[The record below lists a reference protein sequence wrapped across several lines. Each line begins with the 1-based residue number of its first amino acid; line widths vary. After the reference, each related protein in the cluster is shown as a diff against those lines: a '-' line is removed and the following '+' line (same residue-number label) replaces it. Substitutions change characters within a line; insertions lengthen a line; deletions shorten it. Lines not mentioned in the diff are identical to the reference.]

1 MELLLRSRS
10 RTSSRSSFPSPPS
23 LRELGTDLLNLI
35 FFSSGYSGDII
46 LLTNGDVVPADARV
60 LPGYISALETD
71 EALLT
76 GESLPVSKKVELLTE
91 VECPVGDKKN
101 MVFAGSQVTKGR
113 ARCIVVATGMGTE
126 LGKIAEA
133 MERKEVVKL
142 KGFAAKWYKFKVLA
156 GVAGTTPLQVKL
168 NTLAYIL
175 LGIAL
180 LLAFVVVASTAFVDV
195 PMSIATYA
203 VATAVS
209 ILPAS
214 LIAVVS
220 LTLATA
226 SRELASKN
234 ALVRRMDAIE
244 SLSVVTD
251 ICSDKTGTIT
261 VGKMVVKKAWIPVS
275 TAFPTQERAAQ
286 IDIVRGQA
294 YSAESGS
301 DPFYPRGII
310 RALTR
315 SRLPGRSRTG
325 DSRVT
330 TLTNSSSDD
339 DDEEDDVESED
350 VIRPSE
356 MEDGLRN
363 LVVCSSLCNM
373 ATLHKGKED
382 RWEAAGDATEIAL
395 QVFAHKLGH
404 GKPHLTHPKKKAAAN
419 QTNPLSPVQTRTSE
433 HGASKKVA
441 MDGHYEIVVEH
452 PFDSTVKRMST
463 VWKYESATEKRADM
477 IVLMK
482 GAVERILDR
491 CAFIGLSPDTQV
503 KLDEEGRQNIIA
515 RMDLLAGEGL
525 RVLALASRVESRERE
540 AEIREM
546 KRDDLEKNFCFL
558 GLVGIYDPPRP
569 QSRAAVLASKQA
581 GLAVRML
588 TGDHPATAEA
598 ISLSVGILDAQAPKG
613 AVMTGM
619 QFDAL
624 SEEEI
629 DALPA
634 LPLVVARCAPETKVR
649 MVEAIHRRNING
661 MKCSSVMTG
670 DGVNDCPA
678 LKRADIGFAMGQNGS
693 DVAKGAAD
701 IVLADDNFATITRA
715 IKKGR
720 GVLMNLQKF
729 LLFLLTGNIAEVLVL
744 VIGLAF
750 KDGDGYSV
758 YPLNPV
764 TALFI
769 NTIAA
774 GPPALALGLE
784 PTATDAMLKGPT
796 AFRTIFT
803 LWWWMDLVFY
813 GVLMGGLTIANFV
826 IVVFGSTVVGARGDL
841 GFGCNE
847 GDYDSRCENVFR
859 GRATCFAT
867 LTLMIMLHAFEC
879 KHLERGLFQMQLL
892 DNKILLWSSGI
903 CALSVFPII
912 YIPVISDYVFQLT
925 GIGWE
930 WGLVAAALVIYFCA
944 TEGWKLLR
952 RMSTKGQNQGGPVV
966 TEKNL
971 PRFDTV
977 APGEKV

>member
-1 MELLLRSRS
+1 
-10 RTSSRSSFPSPPS
+10 
-23 LRELGTDLLNLI
+23 
-35 FFSSGYSGDII
+35 
-46 LLTNGDVVPADARV
+46 
-60 LPGYISALETD
+60 
-71 EALLT
+71 
-76 GESLPVSKKVELLTE
+76 
-91 VECPVGDKKN
+91 

-113 ARCIVVATGMGTE
+113 GRCVVVATGMGTE

-133 MERKEVVKL
+133 MERKEVIKIT
-142 KGFAAKWYKFKVLA
+142 GFAAKWYKFKVIL
-156 GVAGTTPLQVKL
+156 GVAGTTPLQIKL

-175 LGIAL
+175 LGVAL
-180 LLAFVVVASTAFVDV
+180 LLAFIVVASTGFMDV
-195 PMSIATYA
+195 PMSMATYA

-209 ILPAS
+209 ILPTS

-261 VGKMVVKKAWIPVS
+261 VGKMVVKKAWVPIS
-275 TAFPTQERAAQ
+275 TAFPTQERAAE
-286 IDIVRGQA
+286 IDLVRGQA
-294 YSAESGS
+294 YAAESGS
-301 DPFYPRGII
+301 DPFYPRGIV
-310 RALTR
+310 RALTQ
-315 SRLPGRSRTG
+315 SRIPGRSQTT
-325 DSRVT
+325 DSEGIT
-330 TLTNSSSDD
+330 TPSTPE
-339 DDEEDDVESED
+339 EEDEDDITSED
-350 VIRPSE
+350 VIKPSE
-356 MEDGLRN
+356 MEDAFKN
-363 LVVCSSLCNM
+363 VVLCSSLCNM

-404 GKPHLTHPKKKAAAN
+404 GKPHLTRPKKRSAGGEQLAA
-419 QTNPLSPVQTRTSE
+419 VETRNSE

-441 MDGHYEIVVEH
+441 MDGHYEMVVEH
-452 PFDSTVKRMST
+452 PFDSSVKRMST
-463 VWKYESATEKRADM
+463 VWKYVDSQATEKADLL
-477 IVLMK
+477 VFMK

-491 CAFIGLSPDTQV
+491 CTFIGLSPDVQV
-503 KLDEEGRQNIIA
+503 KIDDEKREEIIA
-515 RMDLLAGEGL
+515 RMDTLAAEGL
-525 RVLALASRVESRERE
+525 RVLGLGARVMPRERE
-540 AEIREM
+540 DEIKEM
-546 KRDDLEKNFCFL
+546 KRDDLEKEFCFL

-569 QSRAAVLASKQA
+569 QSRGAVLESQQA
-581 GLAVRML
+581 GLTVRML
-588 TGDHPATAEA
+588 TGDHPATAAA
-598 ISLSVGILDAQAPKG
+598 ISLSVGILDAQAPAG

-624 SEEEI
+624 TEDEI
-629 DALPA
+629 DALPS

-649 MVEAIHRRNING
+649 MVEAIHRRNIQG
-661 MKCSSVMTG
+661 MRCSSVMTG

-729 LLFLLTGNIAEVLVL
+729 LLFLLSGNIAEVVVL
-744 VIGLAF
+744 TIGLAF
-750 KDGDGYSV
+750 KDRDGYSV
-758 YPLNPV
+758 YPINPV
-764 TALFI
+764 TALFV

-784 PTATDAMLKGPT
+784 MTAPDAMFKGPT
-796 AFRTIFT
+796 SFRTIFT
-803 LWWWMDLVFY
+803 AGWWADLFFY
-813 GVLMGGLTIANFV
+813 GFLMGSLTILNFV
-826 IVVFGSTVVGARGDL
+826 LVVFATDIVGEKGDL
-841 GFGCNE
+841 GFGCND
-847 GDYDSRCENVFR
+847 GGYQPRCENVYR
-859 GRATCFAT
+859 GRATGFAT
-867 LTLMIMLHAFEC
+867 ITLVIMLHAFEC
-879 KHLERGLFQMQLL
+879 KHLERSIFSMNLL

-930 WGLVAAALVIYFCA
+930 WGLVAAAVLVQLA
-944 TEGWKLLR
+944 ASELWKVGR
-952 RMSTKGQNQGGPVV
+952 RFMAAKNNGGGRVV
-966 TEKNL
+966 VEKNL
-971 PRFDTV
+971 PRFDT
-977 APGEKV
+977 ANEGEKF